1 MSDIL
6 IKKNLEPLREI
17 IDNLNY
23 KEIAITRPFYMK
35 VETINGKWESF
46 EDKSLS
52 LQYLY
57 GLCRLLAVKEGKR
70 FNEEESILSATI
82 DDKHRLNAIYGKQTN
97 HDISI
102 SIRLKRNSS
111 FSLDSF
117 SITEADKS
125 KLINFVKSKK
135 TILISGGTGTG
146 KTTLLNALIKFID
159 PIDRIITIE
168 NVREIE
174 IDPKI
179 HDNHDALINLAD
191 NPEEIRTLL
200 NTSLRMRPDRII
212 IGELRN
218 ENSDTFLRACNTG
231 HEGTLST
238 IHANNPQGAID
249 ALVHNIK
256 SNNQNQSRDENKL
269 REEIRKNV
277 DVIVQLNRKYQDNK
291 MVVTGYLEE
300 FNV

>member
-1 MSDIL
+1 MTDIL
-6 IKKNLEPLREI
+6 VNKNLEPLRKI
-17 IDNLNY
+17 IDDLNY

-35 VETINGKWESF
+35 VETMRGEWKTV

-70 FNEEESILSATI
+70 FNEKDSILSATI
-82 DDKHRLNAIYGKQTN
+82 DNKHRLNAIYGKQTN

-111 FSLDSF
+111 FSLDDFLMS
-117 SITEADKS
+117 EEDKEI
-125 KLINFVKSKK
+125 LIELVKTKK

-146 KTTLLNALIKFID
+146 KTTLLNSLIRFIN
-159 PIDRIITIE
+159 PVERIITIE

-174 IDPKI
+174 IDPDI
-179 HDNHDALINLAD
+179 HDNHDSLINLAD
-191 NPEEIRTLL
+191 NQEEIRSLL

-238 IHANNPQGAID
+238 IHANSPQGAID

-256 SNNQNQSRDENKL
+256 SSNQNQSRDENKL

-277 DVIVQLNRKYQDNK
+277 NVIVQLNREYQDGK
-291 MVVTGYLEE
+291 MVVTCYLKE
-300 FNV
+300 FS